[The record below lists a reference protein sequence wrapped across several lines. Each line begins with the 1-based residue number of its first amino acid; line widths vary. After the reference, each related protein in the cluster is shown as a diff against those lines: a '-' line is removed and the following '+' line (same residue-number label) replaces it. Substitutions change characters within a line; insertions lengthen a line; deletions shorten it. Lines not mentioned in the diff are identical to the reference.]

1 MANQN
6 MKENTLTQAKKA
18 EPHNHIPDVFQF
30 EVVRRNSVWVFDDA
44 AKGVQNEPFV
54 CGLNEIID
62 GICQRF
68 GIPPVDGQRIRATFC
83 DERAIDHRAAEA
95 LLKEGKVAKLEYD
108 ANSMHSCPPGYTPYF
123 DTVSHLQGAF
133 CPVFKLYFPDGN
145 ATTPKALLLLP
156 EKVGPC

>member
-1 MANQN
+1 MVNQN
-6 MKENTLTQAKKA
+6 MTANKLTQARRA
-18 EPHNHIPDVFQF
+18 TPAYVPEVFQF
-30 EVVRRNSVWVFDDA
+30 EVVRRNSVWVFDDE

-68 GIPPVDGQRIRATFC
+68 NIPPVDGQRIRATFC
-83 DERAIDHRAAEA
+83 DARAIGDTDADTLVREN
-95 LLKEGKVAKLEYD
+95 KVAKLQYD
-108 ANSMHSCPPGYTPYF
+108 APHRNTCPPNYTPYR
-123 DTVSHLQGAF
+123 DPISGLEGAF

-156 EKVGPC
+156 EKVGL

>member
-1 MANQN
+1 

-30 EVVRRNSVWVFDDA
+30 EVTRRNSVWVFDDVE
-44 AKGVQNEPFV
+44 KGVQNEPFV

-62 GICQRF
+62 SICQRF
-68 GIPPVDGQRIRATFC
+68 VIPPVDGQRIRATFC
-83 DERAIDHRAAEA
+83 DDRVIDHVTAIA
-95 LLKEGKVAKLEYD
+95 LVKDGKVARLEFD
-108 ANSMHSCPPGYTPYF
+108 ATAISTCPPGYTPYR
-123 DTVSHLQGAF
+123 DPVSRLQGAF

>member
-1 MANQN
+1 
-6 MKENTLTQAKKA
+6 MKENVLTQV
-18 EPHNHIPDVFQF
+18 PRLMDRLWITDVFQF
-30 EVVRRNSVWVFDDA
+30 EVLRKFSVWVFDDA
-44 AKGVQNEPFV
+44 AKGVENEPFV

-83 DERAIDHRAAEA
+83 DERAIDHGAADD
-95 LLKEGKVAKLEYD
+95 LVKEGKVARLEFD
-108 ANSMHSCPPGYTPYF
+108 ATAIYTCPPGYTPYR
-123 DTVSHLQGAF
+123 DPVSRLQGAF

-156 EKVGPC
+156 EKVGP